1 MKLCLKNCA
10 SVLTN
15 SDDGPEFLHGQDII
29 MENDRIH
36 AIADTGK
43 VPYEGPIVDCSGL
56 TAIPGLVQTH
66 IHLCQ
71 TPFRNTADDVELL
84 DWLSGY
90 IWPGESR
97 LSFTEL
103 KLGARIGIAE
113 LLRGGTTTILDMATI
128 RHTDAVFQA
137 LEEAGIRAISGK
149 CLMDDTSICPPELV
163 EDTASALAETEKLIE
178 NWHGKNGL
186 LDVAITPRFAVSC
199 TTDLMRECARL
210 SEKYSLLIHTHAS
223 ENKKEIELVRNKTGY
238 GNLEYLE
245 KIGFLGPRTCIA
257 HCVHMEDDDWK
268 RIKASGSHVLH
279 CPSSN
284 LKLASGIAPVP
295 RMLDEGISVSLGA
308 DGPPCNN
315 LLDGFMEMRL
325 AALIQKPF
333 HGPTAMDARTVF
345 RMATLHGA
353 RALGK
358 DAGRLESGRL
368 ADIAL
373 LDLGQFHHVPAT
385 HLYSTLVY
393 ATRASDVRHVVVGGS
408 LRVQDGRLTYGDS
421 QRWLKDFRE
430 QFEASS

>member
-10 SVLTN
+10 SVVTN
-15 SDDGPEFLHGQDII
+15 SDTGPEFLYGQDII
-29 MENDRIH
+29 LEDDRIKQMG
-36 AIADTGK
+36 ATGTL
-43 VPYEGPIVDCSGL
+43 PYEGPILDCTGL
-56 TAIPGLVQTH
+56 CAIPGLVQTH

-84 DWLSGY
+84 DWLSAY

-97 LSFTEL
+97 LSSDEL
-103 KLGARIGIAE
+103 LLGARIGIAE

-137 LEEAGIRAISGK
+137 LEESGLRAISGK
-149 CLMDDTSICPPELV
+149 CLMDDQSICPPELV
-163 EDTASALAETEKLIE
+163 EDTASALKETEELIE
-178 NWHGKNGL
+178 RWHGKNGL
-186 LDVAITPRFAVSC
+186 LEVAITPRFAVSC

-210 SEKYSLLIHTHAS
+210 SEKYNLIIHTHAS

-245 KIGFLGPRTCIA
+245 KIGFMGPRTCIA
-257 HCVHMEDDDWK
+257 HCVHMEEDDWK
-268 RIKASGSHVLH
+268 RLKVSGSHVLH

-295 RMLDEGISVSLGA
+295 RMLEEGISVSLGA

-333 HGPTAMDARTVF
+333 HGPTSMNARTVF
-345 RMATLHGA
+345 RMATLDGA

-358 DAGRLESGRL
+358 DAGRIEPGRL

-373 LDLGQFHHVPAT
+373 LDTGQVHNVPSA

-408 LRVQDGRLTYGDS
+408 LRLQDGRLTYGN
-421 QRWLKDFRE
+421 RKAWLKEFRIA
-430 QFEASS
+430 FEARP